1 MQYSVPDSPRISKY
15 SVTSVE
21 ESRHQI
27 DEPSLEPWR
36 YLLGLP
42 GKNMRDQ
49 FIDAFA
55 IWVSSSSSNLVLVKQ
70 IIGYLHTASL
80 MIDDIEDGSDKRR
93 GFPAA
98 HIVHGEALTINAA
111 NYVYFL
117 ALEKVLSLPNA
128 SGASIIY
135 AQEILNLHRGQ
146 GQDIWWREKKRV
158 PSETEY
164 ISMVKD
170 KTGGLFRMAIRLLC
184 CLVEH
189 DDDDSSMDEKLE
201 SMEDTPIVDIKVMLE
216 LCDLLAVYFQIRDDF
231 INVFSTKFSEQK
243 GFAEDLTEGKY
254 SFLVVSAVRTLR
266 EAKNELAVEELVSLL
281 GMHTTDAQ
289 LKKRAVELLKQGQ
302 APMYTRQYLVQT
314 KANISRIVER
324 LGGNASMVKILD
336 VLEKDLDDC
345 A

>member
-93 GFPAA
+93 GFPAS
-98 HIVHGEALTINAA
+98 HIVHGKALTINAA

-117 ALEKVLSLPNA
+117 ALEKTLSLENA
-128 SGASIIY
+128 TDASAIY

-146 GQDIWWREKKRV
+146 GQDIWWREKTRV
-158 PSETEY
+158 PTESEY

-170 KTGGLFRMAIRLLC
+170 KTGGLFRMAVRLLC
-184 CLVEH
+184 CSFSL
-189 DDDDSSMDEKLE
+189 DNAPSGNTTLEK
-201 SMEDTPIVDIKVMLE
+201 MEAMLE

-231 INVFSTKFSEQK
+231 INVFSTKIFEQK

-266 EAKNELAVEELVSLL
+266 EAKNDLAVEELLSILT
-281 GMHTTDAQ
+281 MHSTDAPT
-289 LKKRAVELLKQGQ
+289 KKRAIELLNLGQ
-302 APMYTRQYLVQT
+302 ASAYTRQYLAET
-314 KANISRIVER
+314 KSDIALAIGD
-324 LGGNASMVKILD
+324 LGGNASMMKILD
-336 VLEKDLDDC
+336 MLEKDLLDGG
-345 A
+345 